1 MDFGSDIINI
11 SKIKDSFFIGDKIS
25 GTNLD
30 VLIQF
35 KISHIINTA
44 GTEILNYFESIGVE
58 YLTLN
63 WVESPSQKLLDP
75 TGQIVEKLMRFIA
88 ESLSRGEGLLVMSV
102 KGKNRCCIV
111 VVIYLMKK
119 YSWDV
124 EKCIQY
130 IRSKKDD
137 IEIEPYFIE
146 QLKEY
151 EKKLN
156 IKTKTWKE
164 ISNKDNDE
172 NLLRN
177 TYINGLPVKQLN
189 TIGIDLIE
197 DNNKDNALPN
207 KKKNIHIK
215 WAESDKLIN
224 LNYEKELLFQD
235 EIKEINSHIICKPGK
250 SNIKKIIET
259 NDKNIK
265 KTTIE
270 NNKANNIENNNM
282 NIPLQ
287 VKKKLKIRADV
298 DFNKINSEYNNIS
311 PNIIKQLIEN
321 DSFYFLPSNKNLLNN
336 NNNSLQKYK
345 TRTNQSQSNKF
356 KRPSSL
362 DNNRSKNRYK
372 KESEKNSIK
381 EVFKSINNDDL
392 NNFKSYSLNKNN
404 MNLMQRRIYNN
415 NNSNNDV
422 SKNNNYLNEQ
432 KNMRKMLEDNIHINK
447 LLYSLNNKNKMEYL
461 INNFTNYNN
470 NYSSESQIKK
480 LYNNFMNRNNI
491 CSNALSLT
499 NSTRHS
505 HFVSDIKKN
514 KSKYNFLIFNFH
526 IIRYRLNWLC

>member
-1 MDFGSDIINI
+1 MDFGSEIINI

-35 KISHIINTA
+35 KISHIINTS

-63 WVESPSQKLLDP
+63 WVESPTQILLDSNE
-75 TGQIVEKLMRFIA
+75 QIVEKIMRFIA
-88 ESLSRGEGLLVMSV
+88 ESLSKGEGLLIISV
-102 KGKNRCCIV
+102 KGKNRCCVV

-119 YSWDV
+119 YSWSVD
-124 EKCIQY
+124 KCIQY
-130 IRSKKDD
+130 IKSKKDD

-156 IKTKTWKE
+156 IKTNTWKE

-177 TYINGLPVKQLN
+177 TYVNGLPVKQLDSL
-189 TIGIDLIE
+189 GIDRI
-197 DNNKDNALPN
+197 DNNKDNEKVN
-207 KKKNIHIK
+207 KKKNVHIN
-215 WAESDKLIN
+215 WAESDKLVN

-235 EIKEINSHIICKPGK
+235 EIKEIKCHMTLKPGK
-250 SNIKKIIET
+250 SSIKKIIES
-259 NDKNIK
+259 NDNNIK
-265 KTTIE
+265 KVEVE
-270 NNKANNIENNNM
+270 NTKTNYIENNNI
-282 NIPLQ
+282 NLPLQ
-287 VKKKLKIRADV
+287 VKKKLKIRSDV

-321 DSFYFLPSNKNLLNN
+321 DSFYFLPSNKNFLNN
-336 NNNSLQKYK
+336 NIQPYK
-345 TRTNQSQSNKF
+345 ARTNKSQTNKF

-362 DNNRSKNRYK
+362 NNNRNKNK
-372 KESEKNSIK
+372 LNKESEKTSMREIY
-381 EVFKSINNDDL
+381 KSLNNDDL
-392 NNFKSYSLNKNN
+392 NNFKSYSLNKNH
-404 MNLMQRRIYNN
+404 MNLIQRRIYN
-415 NNSNNDV
+415 SNNDIT
-422 SKNNNYLNEQ
+422 KNNNYLNEQ
-432 KNMRKMLEDNIHINK
+432 KNMRKMLEDNNHINK

-470 NYSSESQIKK
+470 NINNESQLKK

-491 CSNALSLT
+491 CNNALSLT

-505 HFVSDIKKN
+505 NFVPEIKKN
-514 KSKYNFLIFNFH
+514 KSKNIILLI
-526 IIRYRLNWLC
+526 IAL

>member
-189 TIGIDLIE
+189 TFGIDLID
-197 DNNKDNALPN
+197 DNNKDNALSN

-415 NNSNNDV
+415 NSNNDV

-480 LYNNFMNRNNI
+480 LYNSFMNRNNI

-514 KSKYNFLIFNFH
+514 KSKYNILIFNFH
-526 IIRYRLNWLC
+526 IIRYRFNWLC

>member
-156 IKTKTWKE
+156 IKAKTWKE

-189 TIGIDLIE
+189 TIGIDLID
-197 DNNKDNALPN
+197 DNNKDNALSN

-392 NNFKSYSLNKNN
+392 NNFKSYSLSKNN

-415 NNSNNDV
+415 NSNNDV
-422 SKNNNYLNEQ
+422 SKNNNYLKEQ

-526 IIRYRLNWLC
+526 IIRYRFNWLC

>member
-35 KISHIINTA
+35 KISHILNTS

-63 WVESPSQKLLDP
+63 WVESPSQILLDSNE
-75 TGQIVEKLMRFIA
+75 QIVDKIMRFIA
-88 ESLSRGEGLLVMSV
+88 ESLSRGEGLLIISV
-102 KGKNRCCIV
+102 KGKNRCCVV

-119 YSWDV
+119 YNWSVD
-124 EKCIQY
+124 KCIQF
-130 IRSKKDD
+130 IKSKKED
-137 IEIEPYFIE
+137 IEIEPYFVE

-156 IKTKTWKE
+156 IKTNTWKD
-164 ISNKDNDE
+164 ISNKENDE

-177 TYINGLPVKQLN
+177 TYVNGLPVKQLDS
-189 TIGIDLIE
+189 IGIDFI
-197 DNNKDNALPN
+197 DNNKMNEKVN
-207 KKKNIHIK
+207 KKKNVHIN
-215 WAESDKLIN
+215 WAERDKLVT
-224 LNYEKELLFQD
+224 LNYEKDLIFQD
-235 EIKEINSHIICKPGK
+235 DIKEINCHMTLKPRK
-250 SNIKKIIET
+250 SSIKQTKDKDNIMNKVH
-259 NDKNIK
+259 
-265 KTTIE
+265 IE
-270 NNKANNIENNNM
+270 NNKTNNNENNNI
-282 NIPLQ
+282 NFPVQ

-321 DSFYFLPSNKNLLNN
+321 DSFYFLPSNKNLQNN
-336 NNNSLQKYK
+336 NLKQYK
-345 TRTNQSQSNKF
+345 TRTNKSITNKF

-362 DNNRSKNRYK
+362 DNNRNKNKLK
-372 KESEKNSIK
+372 KEIEKNDPR
-381 EVFKSINNDDL
+381 EVYKSTNNEDL

-404 MNLMQRRIYNN
+404 LNLMQKRIY
-415 NNSNNDV
+415 NSNNDI
-422 SKNNNYLNEQ
+422 SKNNNYLNEE
-432 KNMRKMLEDNIHINK
+432 KNMRKLLEDNKHINK

-470 NYSSESQIKK
+470 NINSDAQIKK
-480 LYNNFMNRNNI
+480 IYNNFMNRNNI
-491 CSNALSLT
+491 CSSAFSLT

-505 HFVSDIKKN
+505 NFVPEIKNN
-514 KSKYNFLIFNFH
+514 KSKKIFNF
-526 IIRYRLNWLC
+526 

>member
-63 WVESPSQKLLDP
+63 WVESPSQKLLDSG
-75 TGQIVEKLMRFIA
+75 GQIVEKLMRFIA

-102 KGKNRCCIV
+102 RGKNRCCIV
-111 VVIYLMKK
+111 VVIYLMRK
-119 YSWDV
+119 YSWNV

-130 IRSKKDD
+130 IRSKKED

-156 IKTKTWKE
+156 IKVKTWKE

-189 TIGIDLIE
+189 SIGIDII
-197 DNNKDNALPN
+197 DNNNKDNASLN

-215 WAESDKLIN
+215 WAETDKLIN

-235 EIKEINSHIICKPGK
+235 EIKEINSHIILKPGK
-250 SNIKKIIET
+250 SNIKKTVESI
-259 NDKNIK
+259 DKNLK
-265 KTTIE
+265 KTSIE
-270 NNKANNIENNNM
+270 NNKTNNNENNNM

-287 VKKKLKIRADV
+287 VKKKLKIRDDV

-321 DSFYFLPSNKNLLNN
+321 DSFYFLPSNKNLQSNN
-336 NNNSLQKYK
+336 ILQIK
-345 TRTNQSQSNKF
+345 TKTSKNQSNKF
-356 KRPSSL
+356 KRPSSF
-362 DNNRSKNRYK
+362 DNNRNKDKLK
-372 KESEKNSIK
+372 KESEKNNTREIS
-381 EVFKSINNDDL
+381 KSINNEFIN

-404 MNLMQRRIYNN
+404 MNLMQRKIYRNN
-415 NNSNNDV
+415 NNNDI
-422 SKNNNYLNEQ
+422 SKNNNYINEQ
-432 KNMRKMLEDNIHINK
+432 NKMKKLLEDNNHINK
-447 LLYSLNNKNKMEYL
+447 LLYSLNNKNRMECL
-461 INNFTNYNN
+461 INNFTNYNS
-470 NYSSESQIKK
+470 NYSNDSQLKK
-480 LYNNFMNRNNI
+480 IYSNFMNRNNI
-491 CSNALSLT
+491 CSNAFSLT

-505 HFVSDIKKN
+505 NFVPELNKKQ
-514 KSKYNFLIFNFH
+514 SKFYF
-526 IIRYRLNWLC
+526 

>member
-35 KISHIINTA
+35 KISHILNTS

-63 WVESPSQKLLDP
+63 WVESPSQILLDSNE
-75 TGQIVEKLMRFIA
+75 QIVDKIMRFIA
-88 ESLSRGEGLLVMSV
+88 ESLSRGEGLLIISV

-119 YSWDV
+119 YNWSVD
-124 EKCIQY
+124 KCIQF
-130 IRSKKDD
+130 IKSKKED
-137 IEIEPYFIE
+137 IEIEPYFVE

-156 IKTKTWKE
+156 IKTNTWKE
-164 ISNKDNDE
+164 ICNKENDE

-177 TYINGLPVKQLN
+177 TYVNGLPVKQLDS
-189 TIGIDLIE
+189 IGIDFI
-197 DNNKDNALPN
+197 DNIKMNEKVN
-207 KKKNIHIK
+207 KKRNVHIN
-215 WAESDKLIN
+215 WAERDKLVT
-224 LNYEKELLFQD
+224 LNYEKDLIFQD
-235 EIKEINSHIICKPGK
+235 DVKDINCHIILKPGK
-250 SNIKKIIET
+250 SSIKQIKDKDNIMNKVH
-259 NDKNIK
+259 
-265 KTTIE
+265 IE
-270 NNKANNIENNNM
+270 NNKTNNNENNNI
-282 NIPLQ
+282 NVPVQ

-321 DSFYFLPSNKNLLNN
+321 DSFYFLPSNKNLQNN
-336 NNNSLQKYK
+336 NLKQYK
-345 TRTNQSQSNKF
+345 TRTNKSITNKF

-362 DNNRSKNRYK
+362 DNNRNKNKLK
-372 KESEKNSIK
+372 KEIEKNDPR
-381 EVFKSINNDDL
+381 EVYKSTNNEDL

-404 MNLMQRRIYNN
+404 LNLMQKRIY
-415 NNSNNDV
+415 NSNNDI
-422 SKNNNYLNEQ
+422 SKNNNYLNEE
-432 KNMRKMLEDNIHINK
+432 KNMRKLLEDNKHINK

-470 NYSSESQIKK
+470 NINSDVQIKK
-480 LYNNFMNRNNI
+480 IYNNFMNRNNI
-491 CSNALSLT
+491 CSSAFSLT

-505 HFVSDIKKN
+505 NFVPEIKNN
-514 KSKYNFLIFNFH
+514 KSKKIFNF
-526 IIRYRLNWLC
+526 

>member
-63 WVESPSQKLLDP
+63 WVESPSQKLLDSG
-75 TGQIVEKLMRFIA
+75 GQIVEKLMRFIA

-102 KGKNRCCIV
+102 RGKNRCCIV
-111 VVIYLMKK
+111 VVIYLMRK
-119 YSWDV
+119 YSWNV

-130 IRSKKDD
+130 IRSKKED

-156 IKTKTWKE
+156 IKVKTWKE

-189 TIGIDLIE
+189 SIGIDII
-197 DNNKDNALPN
+197 DNNNKDNASLN

-215 WAESDKLIN
+215 WAETDKLIN

-235 EIKEINSHIICKPGK
+235 EIKEINSHIILKPGK
-250 SNIKKIIET
+250 SNIKKTVES
-259 NDKNIK
+259 NDKSLK
-265 KTTIE
+265 KISNE
-270 NNKANNIENNNM
+270 NNKTNNNENNNM

-287 VKKKLKIRADV
+287 VKKKLKIRDDV

-336 NNNSLQKYK
+336 NNNNIQKYK

-362 DNNRSKNRYK
+362 DNNRTKNRFK
-372 KESEKNSIK
+372 KESEKNSTR

-392 NNFKSYSLNKNN
+392 NNLKSYSLNKNN
-404 MNLMQRRIYNN
+404 MNLIQRRIYNN
-415 NNSNNDV
+415 SNNDIT
-422 SKNNNYLNEQ
+422 KNNNYLNEQ

-470 NYSSESQIKK
+470 NYNSETQIKK

-499 NSTRHS
+499 NSARHS
-505 HFVSDIKKN
+505 NFVPDIKKN
-514 KSKYNFLIFNFH
+514 KSKYKFLIFNFS
-526 IIRYRLNWLC
+526 IIRCGFNWICE

>member
-207 KKKNIHIK
+207 KKKNNHIK

-415 NNSNNDV
+415 NSNNDV

-514 KSKYNFLIFNFH
+514 KSKYNILIFNFH
-526 IIRYRLNWLC
+526 IIRYRFNWLC

>member
-35 KISHIINTA
+35 KISHILNTS

-63 WVESPSQKLLDP
+63 WVESPSQILLDSNE
-75 TGQIVEKLMRFIA
+75 QIVDKIMRFIA
-88 ESLSRGEGLLVMSV
+88 ESLSRGEGLLIISV

-119 YSWDV
+119 YNWSVD
-124 EKCIQY
+124 KCIQF
-130 IRSKKDD
+130 IKSKKED
-137 IEIEPYFIE
+137 IEIEPYFVE

-156 IKTKTWKE
+156 IKTNTWKD
-164 ISNKDNDE
+164 ISNKENDE

-177 TYINGLPVKQLN
+177 TYVNGLPVKQLDS
-189 TIGIDLIE
+189 IGIDFI
-197 DNNKDNALPN
+197 DNNKMNEKVN
-207 KKKNIHIK
+207 KKKNVHIN
-215 WAESDKLIN
+215 WAERDKLVT
-224 LNYEKELLFQD
+224 LNYEKDLIFQD
-235 EIKEINSHIICKPGK
+235 DIKEINCHMTLKPGK
-250 SNIKKIIET
+250 SSIKQTKDKDNIMNKVH
-259 NDKNIK
+259 
-265 KTTIE
+265 IE
-270 NNKANNIENNNM
+270 NNKTNNNENNNI
-282 NIPLQ
+282 NVPVQ

-321 DSFYFLPSNKNLLNN
+321 DSFYFLPSNKNLQNN
-336 NNNSLQKYK
+336 NLKQYK
-345 TRTNQSQSNKF
+345 TRTNKSITNKF

-362 DNNRSKNRYK
+362 DNNRNKNKLK
-372 KESEKNSIK
+372 KEIEKNDPR
-381 EVFKSINNDDL
+381 EVYKSTNNEDL

-404 MNLMQRRIYNN
+404 LNLMQKRIY
-415 NNSNNDV
+415 NSNNDI
-422 SKNNNYLNEQ
+422 SKNNNYLNEE
-432 KNMRKMLEDNIHINK
+432 KNMRKLLEDNKHINK

-470 NYSSESQIKK
+470 NINSDAQIKK
-480 LYNNFMNRNNI
+480 IYNNFMNRNNI
-491 CSNALSLT
+491 CSSAFSLT

-505 HFVSDIKKN
+505 NFVPEIKNN
-514 KSKYNFLIFNFH
+514 KSKKIFNF
-526 IIRYRLNWLC
+526 

>member
-35 KISHIINTA
+35 KISHILNTS

-63 WVESPSQKLLDP
+63 WVESPSQILLDSNE
-75 TGQIVEKLMRFIA
+75 QIVDKIMRFIA
-88 ESLSRGEGLLVMSV
+88 ESLSRGEGLLIISV
-102 KGKNRCCIV
+102 KGKNRCCVV

-119 YSWDV
+119 YNWSVD
-124 EKCIQY
+124 KCIQF
-130 IRSKKDD
+130 IKSKKED
-137 IEIEPYFIE
+137 IEIEPYFVE

-156 IKTKTWKE
+156 IKTDTWKE
-164 ISNKDNDE
+164 ISNKENDE

-177 TYINGLPVKQLN
+177 TYVNGLPVKQLDS
-189 TIGIDLIE
+189 IGIDFI
-197 DNNKDNALPN
+197 DNNKMNEKVN
-207 KKKNIHIK
+207 KKKNVHIN
-215 WAESDKLIN
+215 WAERDKLVT
-224 LNYEKELLFQD
+224 LNYEKDLIFQD
-235 EIKEINSHIICKPGK
+235 DVKDINCHMTLKPGK
-250 SNIKKIIET
+250 SSIKQIE
-259 NDKNIK
+259 DKDNSSNK
-265 KTTIE
+265 VHIE
-270 NNKANNIENNNM
+270 NNKTNNNENNNI
-282 NIPLQ
+282 NFPVQ

-321 DSFYFLPSNKNLLNN
+321 DSFYFLPSNKNLQNN
-336 NNNSLQKYK
+336 NLKQYK
-345 TRTNQSQSNKF
+345 TRTNKSITNKF

-362 DNNRSKNRYK
+362 DNNRNKNKLK
-372 KESEKNSIK
+372 KEIEKNDPR
-381 EVFKSINNDDL
+381 EVYKSTNNEDL

-404 MNLMQRRIYNN
+404 LNLMQKRIY
-415 NNSNNDV
+415 NSNNDI
-422 SKNNNYLNEQ
+422 SKNNNYLNEE
-432 KNMRKMLEDNIHINK
+432 KNMRKLLEDNKHINK

-470 NYSSESQIKK
+470 NINSDSQIKK
-480 LYNNFMNRNNI
+480 IYNNFMNRNNI
-491 CSNALSLT
+491 CSSAFSLT

-505 HFVSDIKKN
+505 NFVPEIKNN
-514 KSKYNFLIFNFH
+514 KSKKIFNF
-526 IIRYRLNWLC
+526 

>member
-1 MDFGSDIINI
+1 M
-11 SKIKDSFFIGDKIS
+11 
-25 GTNLD
+25 
-30 VLIQF
+30 
-35 KISHIINTA
+35 
-44 GTEILNYFESIGVE
+44 
-58 YLTLN
+58 
-63 WVESPSQKLLDP
+63 
-75 TGQIVEKLMRFIA
+75 
-88 ESLSRGEGLLVMSV
+88 
-102 KGKNRCCIV
+102 
-111 VVIYLMKK
+111 
-119 YSWDV
+119 
-124 EKCIQY
+124 
-130 IRSKKDD
+130 
-137 IEIEPYFIE
+137 
-146 QLKEY
+146 
-151 EKKLN
+151 N

-415 NNSNNDV
+415 NSNNDV

-514 KSKYNFLIFNFH
+514 KSKYNILIFNFH
-526 IIRYRLNWLC
+526 IIRYRFNWLC

>member
-63 WVESPSQKLLDP
+63 WVESPSQILLDSNE
-75 TGQIVEKLMRFIA
+75 QIVEKIMRFIA
-88 ESLSRGEGLLVMSV
+88 ESLSRGEGLLIISA

-119 YSWDV
+119 YNWSV
-124 EKCIQY
+124 EKCIQF
-130 IRSKKDD
+130 IKSKKDD
-137 IEIEPYFIE
+137 IEIEPYFVA

-156 IKTKTWKE
+156 IKTNTWKD
-164 ISNKDNDE
+164 ISNKENDE

-177 TYINGLPVKQLN
+177 TYVNGLPVKQLDS
-189 TIGIDLIE
+189 IGIDMIN
-197 DNNKDNALPN
+197 NNKMNEKAN
-207 KKKNIHIK
+207 KKKNVHIN
-215 WAESDKLIN
+215 WAEADKLVT
-224 LNYEKELLFQD
+224 LNYEKDLIFQD
-235 EIKEINSHIICKPGK
+235 EIKDINCHMTLKPGK
-250 SNIKKIIET
+250 SSIKQIKDKENIILNKV
-259 NDKNIK
+259 D
-265 KTTIE
+265 IE
-270 NNKANNIENNNM
+270 NNKTSNNENNNM
-282 NIPLQ
+282 NIPVQ

-321 DSFYFLPSNKNLLNN
+321 DSFYFLPSNKNIQNN
-336 NNNSLQKYK
+336 NLKQYK
-345 TRTNQSQSNKF
+345 TRTNKNITNKF

-362 DNNRSKNRYK
+362 DNNRNKNKLK
-372 KESEKNSIK
+372 KEIEKNDTREI
-381 EVFKSINNDDL
+381 FKSVNNEEL

-404 MNLMQRRIYNN
+404 LNLMQKRIY
-415 NNSNNDV
+415 NSNNDI

-432 KNMRKMLEDNIHINK
+432 KNMRKLLEDNNHINK

-461 INNFTNYNN
+461 VNNFTNYNN
-470 NYSSESQIKK
+470 NFNSDAQIKK
-480 LYNNFMNRNNI
+480 IYNNFMNRNNI
-491 CSNALSLT
+491 CSSAFSLT

-505 HFVSDIKKN
+505 NFVPEIKKN
-514 KSKYNFLIFNFH
+514 KSKNIF
-526 IIRYRLNWLC
+526 Y

>member
-235 EIKEINSHIICKPGK
+235 EIKEINSHIILKPGK

-259 NDKNIK
+259 NDKNVK
-265 KTTIE
+265 KATIE
-270 NNKANNIENNNM
+270 NNKMNNIETNNV

-336 NNNSLQKYK
+336 NNNNLQKHK

-372 KESEKNSIK
+372 KESEKNSIR
-381 EVFKSINNDDL
+381 EVFKSINSDDL

-404 MNLMQRRIYNN
+404 MNLIQRRIYN

-461 INNFTNYNN
+461 INNYTNYNN

-514 KSKYNFLIFNFH
+514 KSKYNILIFNFH
-526 IIRYRLNWLC
+526 IIRYRFNWLC